1 MIVAEPDQINP
12 KLKRQVDASKIVKF
26 EMSGFKHI
34 YCYDEW
40 REWTGNNYIKSYYDV
55 LLQDGTI
62 LYHSWPNGGTLNKGR
77 EGFDKH
83 SNVKVRLS
91 EGYPY

>member
-1 MIVAEPDQINP
+1 MSTEVAQVNP
-12 KLKRQVDASKIVKF
+12 ELKRKIDAKRVETF
-26 EMSGFKHI
+26 EFGGRHKHI

-40 REWTGNNYIKSYYDV
+40 RDWTGNNYIKSYYDL

-62 LYHSWPNGGTLNKGR
+62 LYHCFPNAGVFKKGR

-83 SNVKVRLS
+83 SNVKIRLS
-91 EGYPY
+91 HGYPY